1 MGVTTARAARGRRA
15 RHTATRARASVDA
28 RKMSSEDPATGLMA
42 RGASTAY
49 GTESRAREANG
60 VEDERVAEVRRARRI
75 GARTRGSG
83 IAVAVA
89 VALACALAVAAV
101 REGAA
106 GRSRATARL
115 GGTANER
122 GNFFG
127 APLSAEA
134 RMRAPAKADVI
145 NRISLR
151 TRVPGLRSPG
161 RGVPGLRTHV
171 RETQRASDDAR
182 ILILTKPFEWGMT
195 YLQIQ
200 SVKRWAPALLPH
212 VTVLTYDTETQRSCE
227 AHRGVDCFYDADFAR
242 AYGQD
247 PNDGV
252 ARDAMSWRKVH
263 AALELLKARIPVV
276 MLDSDT
282 VFLSDPTEAWTSA
295 LEKYDVVVSSDV
307 GNEFEAQGNMNTKLV
322 IFPATTRSVS
332 LCERWLEGE
341 SRLVSKVNYGEFPEQ
356 SYFNY
361 VLVPT
366 TAGEFHIHAMSTV
379 ESGNFHHRQRGRRWY
394 VPRRAHRHGV
404 VLRRR
409 ARQGTIPPARPRNQA
424 QRRSRARNRARRH
437 DRHSITI
444 RHRFRPRRRGR
455 PRAVPAPRPS
465 MRPRKASPR
474 GPAPIRG
481 HLRPAHRVDV
491 ARAQTLAQQ
500 HVTRIRSS

>member
-1 MGVTTARAARGRRA
+1 MGVTTSSRGAR
-15 RHTATRARASVDA
+15 ATRAAHRDA
-28 RKMSSEDPATGLMA
+28 RARERRRAEMSSEDPATGLMA

-106 GRSRATARL
+106 VRSRATARL

-366 TAGEFHIHAMSTV
+366 TAGEFHIHAMSTA
-379 ESGNFHHRQRGRRWY
+379 ESGNFITANAGDDGTFPGAHTVTASYCGDARDKEQFLQHVLETKHNAEAALGIGPDATTAIPLRSATDFDHDGVADLARFPHPDLRCDHVKRRL
-394 VPRRAHRHGV
+394 VD
-404 VLRRR
+404 
-409 ARQGTIPPARPRNQA
+409 
-424 QRRSRARNRARRH
+424 QRRYEVTS
-437 DRHSITI
+437 DRHIVWT
-444 RHRFRPRRRGR
+444 
-455 PRAVPAPRPS
+455 
-465 MRPRKASPR
+465 
-474 GPAPIRG
+474 
-481 HLRPAHRVDV
+481 
-491 ARAQTLAQQ
+491 
-500 HVTRIRSS
+500 

>member
-1 MGVTTARAARGRRA
+1 
-15 RHTATRARASVDA
+15 
-28 RKMSSEDPATGLMA
+28 
-42 RGASTAY
+42 
-49 GTESRAREANG
+49 
-60 VEDERVAEVRRARRI
+60 
-75 GARTRGSG
+75 
-83 IAVAVA
+83 
-89 VALACALAVAAV
+89 
-101 REGAA
+101 
-106 GRSRATARL
+106 
-115 GGTANER
+115 
-122 GNFFG
+122 
-127 APLSAEA
+127 
-134 RMRAPAKADVI
+134 
-145 NRISLR
+145 
-151 TRVPGLRSPG
+151 
-161 RGVPGLRTHV
+161 
-171 RETQRASDDAR
+171 
-182 ILILTKPFEWGMT
+182 MT

-212 VTVLTYDTETQRSCE
+212 VTVLTYDAETQRSCE
-227 AHRGVDCFYDADFAR
+227 AHRGVDCFYDADFVK

-361 VLVPT
+361 VVVPT
-366 TAGEFHIHAMSTV
+366 TAGEFHIHAMSTA
-379 ESGNFHHRQRGRRWY
+379 ESANFITANAGDDGTF
-394 VPRRAHRHGV
+394 PGAHTVTASYCGDARDKEQFLQH
-404 VLRRR
+404 VLETKHN
-409 ARQGTIPPARPRNQA
+409 AEAALGIGPDATTAIPLRLC
-424 QRRSRARNRARRH
+424 
-437 DRHSITI
+437 
-444 RHRFRPRRRGR
+444 HRFRPRRRGR
-455 PRAVPAPRPS
+455 PRAVPASRPS

-474 GPAPIRG
+474 GPAPIRD

-491 ARAQTLAQQ
+491 APAQTLAQQ
-500 HVTRIRSS
+500 YLTRIRSSLGCTQTWPRSRPRAPRPAVPKVTPHTPRVTSAFDASSRARATPR